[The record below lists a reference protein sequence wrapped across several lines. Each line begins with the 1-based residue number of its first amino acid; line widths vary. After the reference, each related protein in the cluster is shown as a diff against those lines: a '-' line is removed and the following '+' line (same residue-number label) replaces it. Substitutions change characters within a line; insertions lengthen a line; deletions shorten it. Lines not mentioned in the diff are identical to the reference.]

1 MASGMRGR
9 PLYVGRNKRPG
20 DSNVSHETPNASIVC
35 QGENVRLKIPAQK
48 PGDKS
53 DFIDG
58 VLKTVR
64 ERISQMSADRQSD
77 AIDLIV
83 REVEGHAVVGARTG
97 ADKKILVIQEIDNA
111 IEQVKNVL
119 GQEQDEKMKSFYQN
133 LITAL
138 QDKRESVHD
147 ALNPA
152 QIAKFKAVQNT
163 K

>member
-1 MASGMRGR
+1 MK
-9 PLYVGRNKRPG
+9 PLYVGASRRGQN
-20 DSNVSHETPNASIVC
+20 DNVSHATLHSSVLSH
-35 QGENVRLKIPAQK
+35 GENVVLNIPVQK

-64 ERISQMSADRQSD
+64 ERISQMSADRLSD

-97 ADKKILVIQEIDNA
+97 ADKKTLVIQEIDNA

-133 LITAL
+133 LISAL
-138 QDKRESVHD
+138 QDKQESVYD
-147 ALNPA
+147 SLNPA
-152 QIAKFKAVQNT
+152 QIAKLKAAQNT

>member
-1 MASGMRGR
+1 MRGR
-9 PLYVGRNKRPG
+9 PLYVGRNKRPV
-20 DSNVSHETPNASIVC
+20 DSNVSHETPNVSIVC
-35 QGENVRLKIPAQK
+35 RGENVRLKIPAQK

-64 ERISQMSADRQSD
+64 ERISQMSADRLSD

-111 IEQVKNVL
+111 IEQVKNLL
-119 GQEQDEKMKSFYQN
+119 GQEQDEKMKSFYQD
-133 LITAL
+133 LISAL
-138 QDKRESVHD
+138 QDEQESVHD
-147 ALNPA
+147 SLNPA
-152 QIAKFKAVQNT
+152 QIAVLQSVKT